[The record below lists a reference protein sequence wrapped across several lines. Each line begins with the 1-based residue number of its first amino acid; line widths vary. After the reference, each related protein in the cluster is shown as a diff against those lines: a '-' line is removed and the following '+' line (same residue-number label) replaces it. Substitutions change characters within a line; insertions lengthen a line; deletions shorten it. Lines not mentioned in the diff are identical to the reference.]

1 MGGQF
6 CRTCSNQLCLIAS
19 LFQQLWLVMDVYNL
33 KLLYKPGYYDILQ
46 IIHPT
51 QYLHSIKIIALVNEL
66 ILYLQHIAILLD
78 IILSIPEK
86 KLLWCCVTVRKSLIV
101 VYMSSTSKMNE
112 KRAEHCQKHAKNYE
126 IDLLKNIYD
135 PSHQYLGQ
143 ICLVITHLA
152 LDDMLLHPLP
162 EDILWGIMDIYL

>member
-1 MGGQF
+1 MVAKRGNDGHQRLSDLYMGGQF

-19 LFQQLWLVMDVYNL
+19 LVQQLWLVMDVYNL

-78 IILSIPEK
+78 IIFSIPEK

-101 VYMSSTSKMNE
+101 VYMSSTSKLNE

-126 IDLLKNIYD
+126 IDLLKNI
-135 PSHQYLGQ
+135 
-143 ICLVITHLA
+143 
-152 LDDMLLHPLP
+152 
-162 EDILWGIMDIYL
+162 